1 MRQLA
6 GPKTRYW
13 RAHAAPLA
21 GLNSD
26 CAEHIMT
33 ALSLYTDLSYLE
45 AEECVLI
52 YLNSLCFT
60 GDTSA

>member
-1 MRQLA
+1 
-6 GPKTRYW
+6 
-13 RAHAAPLA
+13 
-21 GLNSD
+21 
-26 CAEHIMT
+26 MT